1 MNCYLTKI
9 NPAKNQQRFYSLH
22 VMPDL
27 FGQWSLI
34 REWGR
39 IGSGGTVK
47 IDSYPTED
55 EATAKLAQFKAQK
68 LKRGYS

>member
-1 MNCYLTKI
+1 MNCYLTKH
-9 NPAKNQQRFYSLH
+9 NPEKNEQRFYSLH
-22 VMPDL
+22 IMADL
-27 FGQWSLI
+27 FGQWSLV

-47 IDSYPTED
+47 INSYPTEG
-55 EATAKLAQFKAQK
+55 EALEKLATLKAQK